1 MAYEN
6 VSIIIFSNNHIQ
18 LIMKILKIT
27 FPLLI
32 VTILAIY
39 ARQYYTLLPSSLS
52 NALLYFPPLLI
63 IIATAITLHFNQIRI
78 LSYLIVISTLYLL
91 SSYGI
96 LVDSFTFSL
105 FATFTPLLL
114 LVTILMKQQSVF
126 TIRALP
132 IYFVFILVILFSLW
146 LIREQPEW
154 ATYYLTSQ
162 WLPARYFDWTQ
173 IPQTSLLIFL
183 ITFISLIALTSIR
196 QDHLT
201 LTGLGVLILLW
212 IGLHFRSQGSD
223 LIILTSAGLILCLIN
238 VLQESW
244 RMAYL
249 DELTQLPGRR
259 AMREKLQSLLGIYTL
274 AMVDIDFF
282 KKFNDS
288 YGHDTGDDAL
298 RMIAAKLQNV
308 TGGGSVYRY
317 GGEEFTIVF
326 SNKSVDQ
333 VKEHLE
339 TLRQNIADSPFVV
352 NRRSKQRKNK
362 SVKITVSIGAADSID
377 INTAEETL
385 KKADKALYRAKKK
398 GRNCLAT

>member
-1 MAYEN
+1 
-6 VSIIIFSNNHIQ
+6 
-18 LIMKILKIT
+18 MKIIKIT

-32 VTILAIY
+32 VTILAFY
-39 ARQYYTLLPSSLS
+39 AKQYYSQLPPSLS
-52 NALLYFPPLLI
+52 NALQYFPPLLI
-63 IIATAITLHFNQIRI
+63 LFATAITLHFNQIRI
-78 LSYLIVISTLYLL
+78 LSYLIIISALYFLL
-91 SSYGI
+91 NYDI
-96 LVDSFTFSL
+96 LNDSFKFTL
-105 FATFTPLLL
+105 FATFIPLLL
-114 LVTILMKQQSVF
+114 LVTILIKQQSVF

-132 IYFVFILVILFSLW
+132 FYLIYVAALVFALW
-146 LIREQPEW
+146 LIREQPQW
-154 ATYYLTSQ
+154 ATHYLTNQ
-162 WLPARYFDWTQ
+162 WLPDRYFDWTQ
-173 IPQTSLLIFL
+173 ISQSSLLIML
-183 ITFISLIALTSIR
+183 ITFICLIALTSIR
-196 QDHLT
+196 QDQSSV
-201 LTGLGVLILLW
+201 TGVAVLIIVS
-212 IGLHFRSQGSD
+212 IGLHYKTQDSD

-244 RMAYL
+244 SMAYL

-259 AMREKLQSLLGIYTL
+259 AMREKLQSLLGVYSL

-288 YGHDTGDDAL
+288 YGHETGDDAL

-326 SNKSVDQ
+326 TNKSVDQ

-339 TLRQNIADSPFVV
+339 KLRQNIADSPFVV

-362 SVKITVSIGAADSID
+362 SVKITISIGVADSID

-385 KKADKALYRAKKK
+385 KKADKALYKAKKK
-398 GRNCLAT
+398 GRNCIAT

>member
-1 MAYEN
+1 
-6 VSIIIFSNNHIQ
+6 
-18 LIMKILKIT
+18 MKILKIT

-39 ARQYYTLLPSSLS
+39 ARQYYSQIPTPII
-52 NALLYFPPLLI
+52 NALQYFPLLLI
-63 IIATAITLHFNQIRI
+63 IFATAISLHFNQIRI
-78 LSYLIVISTLYLL
+78 LSYLIIISALYFLL
-91 SSYGI
+91 TNGI
-96 LVDSFTFSL
+96 LTDPFKFTL
-105 FATFTPLLL
+105 FATLTPGLLL
-114 LVTILMKQQSVF
+114 ITILIKQQSVF

-132 IYFVFILVILFSLW
+132 FYLIFIIALLFSLW
-146 LIREQPEW
+146 LIREKPEW
-154 ATYYLTSQ
+154 ATNYLSMQ
-162 WLPARYFDWTQ
+162 WLPVRYFDWTE
-173 IPQTSLLIFL
+173 IPQTSLIIFL
-183 ITFISLIALTSIR
+183 ITFISLIALSSIR

-201 LTGLGVLILLW
+201 ITGLAVLILLW
-212 IGLHFRSQGSD
+212 IGLHFKSQGSD

-244 RMAYL
+244 KMAYL
-249 DELTQLPGRR
+249 DELTNLPGRR
-259 AMREKLQSLLGIYTL
+259 AMREKLQSLIGIYSL

-288 YGHDTGDDAL
+288 YGHETGDDAL

-308 TGGGSVYRY
+308 TGGGTVYRY

-326 SNKSVDQ
+326 TNKSVDQ

-339 TLRQNIADSPFVV
+339 KLRLNIADSPFVV

-362 SVKITVSIGAADSID
+362 SVKITISIGVADSIG

-385 KKADKALYRAKKK
+385 KKADKALYKAKKK
-398 GRNCLAT
+398 GRNCIAT

>member
-1 MAYEN
+1 
-6 VSIIIFSNNHIQ
+6 
-18 LIMKILKIT
+18 MKILKT
-27 FPLLI
+27 VFPLLI

-39 ARQYYTLLPSSLS
+39 ARQYYTLLPPSLS
-52 NALLYFPPLLI
+52 NALHYFPPLLI
-63 IIATAITLHFNQIRI
+63 IFATAITLHFNQIRI
-78 LSYLIVISTLYLL
+78 LCYLIIISALYFLL
-91 SSYGI
+91 SYEI
-96 LVDSFTFSL
+96 LTDVFTFTL

-114 LVTILMKQQSVF
+114 LATILMKQQSVF
-126 TIRALP
+126 TVRALP
-132 IYFVFILVILFSLW
+132 FYLIFIVVILFSLW

-154 ATYYLTSQ
+154 ATFYFSSQ

-173 IPQTSLLIFL
+173 IPQTSLIIFL
-183 ITFISLIALTSIR
+183 ISFIILIALTPRR

-201 LTGLGVLILLW
+201 LTGLAVLILIW
-212 IGLHFRSQGSD
+212 IGLHFKPEASD
-223 LIILTSAGLILCLIN
+223 LIILTSSGLILCLIN

-288 YGHDTGDDAL
+288 YGHETGDDAL
-298 RMIAAKLQNV
+298 RMIAAKLQKI
-308 TGGGSVYRY
+308 TGGGLVYRY
-317 GGEEFTIVF
+317 GGEEFTIIF
-326 SNKSVDQ
+326 TNKSVDQ

-339 TLRQNIADSPFVV
+339 ILRQNIAESPFVV

-362 SVKITVSIGAADSID
+362 SVNITISIGVADSIG

-385 KKADKALYRAKKK
+385 KKADKALYKAKKK
-398 GRNCLAT
+398 GRNCIAT

>member
-1 MAYEN
+1 
-6 VSIIIFSNNHIQ
+6 
-18 LIMKILKIT
+18 MKILKIT

-32 VTILAIY
+32 VSILAIY
-39 ARQYYTLLPSSLS
+39 ARQYYNLLPPSLS
-52 NALLYFPPLLI
+52 NALHYFPPLLI
-63 IIATAITLHFNQIRI
+63 IFATAITLHFNQIRI
-78 LSYLIVISTLYLL
+78 LSNLIVISALYILL
-91 SSYGI
+91 SYDI
-96 LVDSFTFSL
+96 LTDFFTYTL

-132 IYFVFILVILFSLW
+132 FYLIFIVVTLFSLW
-146 LIREQPEW
+146 LIREQTEW
-154 ATYYLTSQ
+154 ATYYLSSQ
-162 WLPARYFDWTQ
+162 WLPAQYFDWTQ
-173 IPQTSLLIFL
+173 IPQTSLIIFL
-183 ITFISLIALTSIR
+183 ITFISLIALVSIR

-201 LTGLGVLILLW
+201 LTGLAVLILVW

-249 DELTQLPGRR
+249 DELTQLPSRR

-288 YGHDTGDDAL
+288 YGHETGDDAL

-352 NRRSKQRKNK
+352 NRRSKQTKNK
-362 SVKITVSIGAADSID
+362 SVKITVSIGVADSIG

-385 KKADKALYRAKKK
+385 EKADKALYKAKKK
-398 GRNCLAT
+398 GRNCIAI